1 MLILPA
7 IVALVASN
15 FDRSE
20 RPRAY
25 GLIASAAAIAIAVGP
40 IVGGL
45 FTSYLSWR
53 YVFASEVL
61 IVIAILALARRI
73 EDVPGEEGVSL
84 DLVGTALS
92 ATGLGLIVFGV
103 LRAGTWGFVVPKAG
117 AAAVAGP
124 VSHDL
129 ADPRRRGA

>member
-1 MLILPA
+1 MLLLGWSLLEGLGAVLILPA

-73 EDVPGEEGVSL
+73 DDVPGEKDVQPRPGRAPPSRRP
-84 DLVGTALS
+84 GS
-92 ATGLGLIVFGV
+92 A
-103 LRAGTWGFVVPKAG
+103 
-117 AAAVAGP
+117 
-124 VSHDL
+124 
-129 ADPRRRGA
+129 